1 MKVFRTIALAA
12 ILCSIGSQF
21 TQAAPIDL
29 IVGNSW
35 QEWNEELVAG
45 NFFSVEY
52 KLNTSATVQ
61 ITDYLVLT
69 DRFEIFVN
77 GNSIGQSTLRP
88 DWVEFGSSDPF
99 LPPFEV
105 DPTTAFKSGLFS
117 SFIFS
122 ALAGD
127 VITLKAL
134 FIPPFE
140 VGGEPFPDTGFAIR
154 AISSGNEGQV
164 PEPATVGMMATGL
177 AGAILLRRRK

>member
-1 MKVFRTIALAA
+1 MKVFRAIALAA

-35 QEWNEELVAG
+35 QTWDEEISAG
-45 NFFSVEY
+45 DFFSVEF

-61 ITDYLVLT
+61 ITDYFVLT

-77 GNSIGQSTLRP
+77 GSSIGQSTLKP
-88 DWVEFGSSDPF
+88 DWVGIGSPDPF
-99 LPPFEV
+99 SPPFEF
-105 DPTTAFKSGLFS
+105 DPTAAFEGGLFS
-117 SFIFS
+117 SFVFN

-140 VGGEPFPDTGFAIR
+140 VGGEPFPDSGFAIR
-154 AISSGNEGQV
+154 AISGGNEGQV
-164 PEPATVGMMATGL
+164 PEPATVGMMAVGL
-177 AGAILLRRRK
+177 AGTILLRRRK